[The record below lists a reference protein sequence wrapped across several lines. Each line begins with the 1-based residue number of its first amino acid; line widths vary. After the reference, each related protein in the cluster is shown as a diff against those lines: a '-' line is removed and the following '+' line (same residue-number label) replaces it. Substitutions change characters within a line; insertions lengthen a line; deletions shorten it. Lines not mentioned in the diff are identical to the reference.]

1 MILVT
6 GPRGFV
12 GHKIMD
18 IRDDV
23 IGSPS
28 LRGATEDDIKR
39 IVEESGADVV
49 IHTAAISDV
58 AACAADP
65 DAAYYAN
72 VLIPVYLAR
81 AAKNIKLVCFSSDQV
96 YVASIQGGPYTEEMA
111 EPGNVYGRQKL
122 EMERRVLD
130 IAPDSVM
137 LRAEWM
143 YDHGS
148 ERPNFFMNMI
158 NATEPVSFSSRNYRG
173 LTYLKEVTENM
184 DRVIGLPG
192 GIYNFGSETNKSMY
206 ELAIGLL
213 KATGRDL
220 EVFDCPPLHNLWMNC
235 GKARKYGVKF
245 SSVEDG
251 LARCV
256 NDYHNREL

>member
-6 GPRGFV
+6 GPKGFV

-18 IRDDV
+18 MRDDV

-39 IVEESGADVV
+39 IVEESGVDVV

-58 AACAADP
+58 AACATDP
-65 DAAYYAN
+65 EAAYYAN
-72 VLIPVYLAR
+72 VQIPVYFAR
-81 AAKNIKLVCFSSDQV
+81 AARNIKLICFSSDQV
-96 YVASIQGGPYTEEMA
+96 YTASVQAGPYTEEMA
-111 EPGNVYGRQKL
+111 EPGNTYASQKL

-130 IAPDSVM
+130 ISPDSVM

-143 YDHGS
+143 YDYDS
-148 ERPNFFMNMI
+148 EKPNFFMNMI
-158 NATEPVSFSSRNYRG
+158 NADEPVCFSSRHYRG
-173 LTYLKEVTENM
+173 LTYLKEVAENM
-184 DRVIGLPG
+184 DKVIGLPG
-192 GIYNFGSETNKSMY
+192 GVYNFGSETNKSMY
-206 ELAIGLL
+206 ELAIGFL

-220 EVFDCPPLHNLWMNC
+220 EVLDCPPLHNLWMDC
-235 GKARKYGVKF
+235 GKARKYGVEF

-256 NDYHNREL
+256 NDYLNRGS